1 MGDVPSPSPSST
13 DDSSATGPSSEDHAK
28 KANSFQGDVVVVPND
43 GARAIVG
50 KGMTSLSELI
60 NENIVAA
67 RYGTFATIAL
77 LTVSLMFP
85 YYHIVLFR
93 SCRVPRN

>member
-13 DDSSATGPSSEDHAK
+13 DDRSATGPSSEDHAN
-28 KANSFQGDVVVVPND
+28 ANSFQGDAVVPND

-50 KGMTSLSELI
+50 KGMTSFSELI

-77 LTVSLMFP
+77 LTVRLIFS
-85 YYHIVLFR
+85 YCHIV
-93 SCRVPRN
+93 